1 LCQNFFEEKFVYLAG
16 RKTMG
21 LKEEREQAA
30 GRGRATGGNGAPR
43 PRAAGRL
50 FVFALIFSLALLPSL
65 GMFFYHLYWLPGRGP
80 ATLQLLSASAGLSAL
95 AVLALGGLSA
105 LYYRRAEKE
114 LRESEE
120 KYRAVFE
127 STGTATIIIEEDT
140 TISLANAEFCAV
152 TGYSREEVEGRMSWQ
167 EFVGTEEDLQKMRE
181 YHRLR
186 RLEPEAAPR
195 TYESSFRDR
204 RGNVRQSIVTVSLIP
219 GTKQSVA
226 SFVDV
231 TETKRAYDRLAA
243 LAQEE
248 ARLYEEA
255 RRRNRQL
262 QALRS
267 IDTAITASLDLRLTL
282 DVILDQ
288 AVNSLG
294 ADAAAV
300 LLFNQAAHRLEHAA
314 GRGFSAAQTE
324 QASLRL
330 GEGGAGLAALQ
341 GETVV
346 IPDLGKVEG
355 ACVRLSLLAIEGFR
369 GYCAV
374 PLVAKGQVKGVLEVF
389 HRAPFEPDPEWLE
402 FLETLARQAAV
413 AIDSATLFAG
423 LQRAN
428 RELTLAYDE
437 TIEALAY
444 ALDLRDR
451 ETEGHSR
458 RVADLTVELARA
470 YGMSEEELVHVRRG
484 ALLHDLG
491 KLAVPDAV
499 LHKPGPLTE
508 EEWAVMRR
516 HPVHAYE
523 MLAPITHL
531 RPALDIPYCHH
542 EKWDG
547 TGYPRGLKGKQIP
560 LPARLFAV
568 VDVWDALLSERP
580 YRPPWTREKTLAYI
594 RDQSGKHFDPEAV
607 EAFLKVE
614 GER

>member
-1 LCQNFFEEKFVYLAG
+1 PDAFQVISV
-16 RKTMG
+16 
-21 LKEEREQAA
+21 AA
-30 GRGRATGGNGAPR
+30 G
-43 PRAAGRL
+43 
-50 FVFALIFSLALLPSL
+50 V
-65 GMFFYHLYWLPGRGP
+65 
-80 ATLQLLSASAGLSAL
+80 SAL
-95 AVLALGGLSA
+95 AVLALGGFSA
-105 LYYRRAEKE
+105 FYCWRAEKE
-114 LRESEE
+114 CRKSEE
-120 KYRAVFE
+120 KYRTVFE
-127 STGTATIIIEEDT
+127 NTGTATIIVEEDT
-140 TISLANAEFCAV
+140 TISLANAEFCAL

-167 EFVGTEEDLQKMRE
+167 DIVGTEEDLKKMRE

-195 TYESSFRDR
+195 TYEATFRDR
-204 RGNVRQSIVTVSLIP
+204 WGNVRQAFFTVSLIP
-219 GTKQSVA
+219 GTKRSVA

-231 TETKRAYDRLAA
+231 TETKRAYARLTA
-243 LAQEE
+243 LAEE
-248 ARLYEEA
+248 KARLYEEA
-255 RRRNRQL
+255 RLRNRQL

-267 IDTAITASLDLRLTL
+267 IDTAVTASLDLRLTL

-288 AVNSLG
+288 AISTLG

-300 LLFNQAAHRLEHAA
+300 LLFNQAAHRLEQAA
-314 GRGFSAAQTE
+314 GRGFSAAQSE

-341 GETVV
+341 GRTVV
-346 IPDLGKVEG
+346 IPDLGKAEG
-355 ACVRLSLLAIEGFR
+355 ACARFSLLAVEGFR

-389 HRAPFEPDPEWLE
+389 HRAPFEPDSEWLE
-402 FLETLARQAAV
+402 FLETLASQAAV

-470 YGMSEEELVHVRRG
+470 YGMNEEELVHVRRG

-491 KLAVPDAV
+491 KLAVPDAI

-516 HPVHAYE
+516 HPVYAYE
-523 MLAPITHL
+523 MLAPIGHL

-568 VDVWDALLSERP
+568 VDVWDALLSARP

-607 EAFLKVE
+607 EAFLRVE
-614 GER
+614 GEK